1 MGYIDFMGVLQMKRD
16 NRLILFDTSVLKD
29 EEVFLKFYEKMP
41 KERKKKIDTLK
52 PEGSKRLC
60 LGAGILLDMAVR
72 DYLSE
77 NSKDVYQPDN
87 TQLPSPFDHEIL
99 TSPQGKPYIK
109 DMEDFFFNLSHS
121 GDMAVI
127 AVSDREVGVDIQK
140 LKHFNDSLVDH
151 VFNKE
156 DLKLAA
162 ELAEELA
169 DASSSSN
176 TAGAGDSSFDQVYT
190 RMWSMKE
197 SVMKHT
203 GKGLSLDPKVIT
215 LKRAQ
220 VNEHAAGAQTCTIV
234 AYIDSREY
242 SARRLFIQEY
252 DTLQG
257 QDTFY
262 GISVCTEYEAF
273 TKEPEIVRL

>member
-1 MGYIDFMGVLQMKRD
+1 MKRD
-16 NRLILFDTSVLKD
+16 NRLILFDTSALKD
-29 EEVFLKFYEKMP
+29 KEVFLKFYEKMP
-41 KERKKKIDTLK
+41 KERKKKIDALK

-77 NSKDVYQPDN
+77 DSKDVYQPDDI
-87 TQLPSPFDHEIL
+87 QLPSPFDHEIL
-99 TSPQGKPYIK
+99 TGPQGKPYIK

-140 LKHFNDSLVDH
+140 LNHFNDSLVDH

-156 DLKLAA
+156 DL
-162 ELAEELA
+162 ELA
-169 DASSSSN
+169 DELMAELTDTGLGGD
-176 TAGAGDSSFDQVYT
+176 TAQHDDISFDQVYT

-220 VNEHAAGAQTCTIV
+220 FCEHAAGSDTSSIV
-234 AYIDSREY
+234 AYIDSKV
-242 SARRLFIQEY
+242 SWPGRLFIHEY
-252 DTLQG
+252 DTMQG
-257 QDTFY
+257 QDAFY
-262 GISVCTEYEAF
+262 GISVCSDYEVFA
-273 TKEPEIVRL
+273 KGPEIVGL

>member
-1 MGYIDFMGVLQMKRD
+1 MKRD
-16 NRLILFDTSVLKD
+16 NRLMLFDTSVLKD

-41 KERKKKIDTLK
+41 KKRKKKIDALK

-60 LGAGILLDMAVR
+60 LGAGILLERAVR
-72 DYLSE
+72 EYLATDCSNQLSSYADY
-77 NSKDVYQPDN
+77 
-87 TQLPSPFDHEIL
+87 EIA
-99 TSPQGKPYIK
+99 TGPQGKPYIK
-109 DMEDFFFNLSHS
+109 GLSDFSFNLSHS

-140 LKHFNDSLVDH
+140 LKHFKDSLVEH
-151 VFNKE
+151 VFNIE
-156 DLKLAA
+156 DKKLAKELVA
-162 ELAEELA
+162 ELAGTSLTA
-169 DASSSSN
+169 DDAQHD
-176 TAGAGDSSFDQVYT
+176 DSSFDQVYT

-220 VNEHAAGAQTCTIV
+220 FSEHAAGSDTSSIV
-234 AYIDSREY
+234 AYIDSKV
-242 SARRLFIQEY
+242 SWPGRLFIHEY

-257 QDTFY
+257 QNAFY
-262 GISVCTEYEAF
+262 GISVCSDYEVFA
-273 TKEPEIVRL
+273 KGPEIVGL